1 MRTLF
6 ALLLTLLVGC
16 SADYSAMKTQKP
28 ALELESF
35 FDGKVKAQGMVTSF
49 SGEVVRRFTVDL
61 VGRWQDGEGVLD
73 EYFLYDDGETQFRQW
88 RIRRTGPD
96 SYTGEADD
104 ILGTASGERHGPL
117 LRWQYEMIL
126 VTEDGEWQVNFD
138 DLMVLVDDRHLLNRA
153 KINKFG
159 ITVAE
164 VFISFQKE

>member
-16 SADYSAMKTQKP
+16 SADYSAIKAQQPT
-28 ALELESF
+28 LELERF

-49 SGEVVRRFTVDL
+49 TGEVVRRFTVVL
-61 VGRWQDGEGVLD
+61 EGRWQEGEGVLD
-73 EYFLYDDGETQFRQW
+73 EYFLYEDGETQFRQW

-96 SYTGEADD
+96 SYSGEADD
-104 ILGTASGERHGPL
+104 IIGTASGERHGPL
-117 LRWQYEMIL
+117 LRWQYQMVL
-126 VTEDGEWQVNFD
+126 VTDDDEWQVSFD